1 MQILPICVIAKKLL
15 KKFNRGILYKKM
27 AAEAIELNFPT
38 EEQKS
43 KVDKDLRDTLL
54 NINLSQNNQITDHE
68 ESCPSQFTS
77 EEYYKEDDLGKSVL
91 EMKYL
96 APGEKS
102 PWDLWKRQAKAL
114 ASVEK
119 TKALREKWE
128 VEFFDALKNF
138 KFVPGGRIM
147 HGAGR
152 EDITTSL
159 NNCYVVGI
167 KNDSIKSIYDCVVK

>member
-1 MQILPICVIAKKLL
+1 
-15 KKFNRGILYKKM
+15 M

-38 EEQKS
+38 EDNNS
-43 KVDKDLRDTLL
+43 KVEKDLRDTILS
-54 NINLSQNNQITDHE
+54 INLSDNNNITDSE
-68 ESCPSQFTS
+68 ESCPPQFTS

-119 TKALREKWE
+119 LR
-128 VEFFDALKNF
+128 
-138 KFVPGGRIM
+138 P
-147 HGAGR
+147 
-152 EDITTSL
+152 
-159 NNCYVVGI
+159 
-167 KNDSIKSIYDCVVK
+167 